1 MSEFIVKGPEVYAEL
16 GAAFQKI
23 NQVAPTVIPKVEE
36 VIKNIQKKLET
47 DLLETAQELKK
58 KTEEIKSAE
67 QQLENSK
74 NDQNNPE
81 SNKSNDGSNQLAH
94 VHQLKREQDDLKQ
107 KEQGLKNALANIN
120 HLLHQVNEC
129 EKNIL
134 NRISETKKATS
145 ALDEFEALANQYINL
160 TTPSSASSSSSS
172 SSSTGSSSTRTTN
185 DNKKLI
191 GDTLFVNWD
200 RNASINQ
207 TDLDRLEQSLGHGEM
222 QKAQKISFSGFSQN
236 DFAILKK
243 NGYTIQPLG
252 DNKYS
257 AYREF

>member
-36 VIKNIQKKLET
+36 VIKNIRKKLET

-58 KTEEIKSAE
+58 KTEEIESAE

-94 VHQLKREQDDLKQ
+94 VHHLKREQENLKK

-129 EKNIL
+129 ENNIL

-145 ALDEFEALANQYINL
+145 ALSQFEALANQYINL

-172 SSSTGSSSTRTTN
+172 SSASTRTTN
-185 DNKKLI
+185 VNNELI
-191 GDTLFVNWD
+191 GDTLHVNWD
-200 RNASINQ
+200 RGASINQ

-243 NGYTIQPLG
+243 NGYTIQSLG

>member
-36 VIKNIQKKLET
+36 VIKNIKKKLET

-58 KTEEIKSAE
+58 KTEEIEGAE

-74 NDQNNPE
+74 NNQNNPE
-81 SNKSNDGSNQLAH
+81 TNKSNDGSNQLAH
-94 VHQLKREQDDLKQ
+94 VHHLKREQDALKQ

-120 HLLHQVNEC
+120 HLLHQVNQC
-129 EKNIL
+129 ENKIL
-134 NRISETKKATS
+134 QRISETKKATS
-145 ALDEFEALANQYINL
+145 ALSQFEAIANQYINL
-160 TTPSSASSSSSS
+160 TTTSSASSSSS

-185 DNKKLI
+185 DNKELI
-191 GDTLFVNWD
+191 GDTLHVNWD
-200 RNASINQ
+200 RSGSINQ

>member
-58 KTEEIKSAE
+58 KTEEIDGAE

-81 SNKSNDGSNQLAH
+81 SNKNNDGSNQLAH

-120 HLLHQVNEC
+120 HLLHQVNQC
-129 EKNIL
+129 ENNIL

-145 ALDEFEALANQYINL
+145 ALSQFEALANQYINL
-160 TTPSSASSSSSS
+160 TTPSSTSSSSSS
-172 SSSTGSSSTRTTN
+172 SSSSASTRTTN
-185 DNKKLI
+185 VNNELI
-191 GDTLFVNWD
+191 GDTLHVNWD
-200 RNASINQ
+200 RGASINQ

-236 DFAILKK
+236 DFVILKK